1 MNIRGEKTRV
11 SPVMLNL
18 NWDILMS
25 THGFLYLEV
34 DINVEGAS
42 QVAQW

>member
-11 SPVMLNL
+11 NPVMLNL

-34 DINVEGAS
+34 DINVEGSS